1 MLTEKVLLQPSEITP
16 QKAAQF
22 EPFLIAERTFNT
34 FVGPVHGPWIQSLT
48 PDEFAHVPSLAGRK
62 KKQDLLSVQH
72 LWIALNHTKL
82 MSKLLILIVQ
92 KLTFNR

>member
-22 EPFLIAERTFNT
+22 EPFLIAERTYNT

-48 PDEFAHVPSLAGRK
+48 LDEYAHVPSLAARK
-62 KKQDLLSVQH
+62 KDLLSVQH

-82 MSKLLILIVQ
+82 MSKLLIPRVQ
-92 KLTFNR
+92 KVTFNR